1 LLHVAW
7 SASPEH
13 CELSLGWNCNPQLWC
28 LAQRSREHNGILSD
42 LENRLQALKME
53 RIAAENEMQLIQV
66 DGAGQVRMS
75 EARGEV
81 QDVGC
86 RVQGLGDEEYMYF

>member
-1 LLHVAW
+1 
-7 SASPEH
+7 
-13 CELSLGWNCNPQLWC
+13 
-28 LAQRSREHNGILSD
+28 
-42 LENRLQALKME
+42 ME